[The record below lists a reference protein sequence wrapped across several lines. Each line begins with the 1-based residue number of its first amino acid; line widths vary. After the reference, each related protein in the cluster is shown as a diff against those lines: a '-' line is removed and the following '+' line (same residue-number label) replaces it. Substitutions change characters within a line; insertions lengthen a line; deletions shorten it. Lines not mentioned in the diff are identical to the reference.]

1 LNLILLNLIEG
12 YENFLRAF
20 IMLKYK
26 IVLAGA
32 KNVGKSSLIAR
43 FCDNVF
49 NEEMMDTI
57 GVAFKRK
64 KMIVDENRELDLTI
78 WDFGGEEKYRF
89 LFPSYVNG
97 AAAALILFDTT
108 RKETLEDVENWVN
121 IVDEN
126 ADENIVKILIAT
138 KIDLKE
144 ERQISIEDAKE
155 LCKKYG
161 CYESDAP
168 IGTSSKTGENVE
180 KAFRKAAEA
189 IMNARLQRCSNC
201 GEIFAKKL
209 KICNY
214 CGADAEIKTVQI

>member
-1 LNLILLNLIEG
+1 
-12 YENFLRAF
+12 
-20 IMLKYK
+20 MLKYK

-49 NEEMMDTI
+49 DENMMDTI

-64 KMIVDENRELDLTI
+64 KMVVDENLELDLNI

-97 AAAALILFDTT
+97 AAAAMILFDTT
-108 RKETLEDVENWVN
+108 RKETLEDVENWVK
-121 IVDEN
+121 IIEEN
-126 ADENIVKILIAT
+126 SDENIIKILIAT
-138 KIDLKE
+138 KIDLKKD
-144 ERQISIEDAKE
+144 RQISTQEAQD
-155 LCKKYG
+155 LCNRYKF
-161 CYESDAP
+161 CEEP
-168 IGTSSKTGENVE
+168 LGTSSKTGENVE
-180 KAFRKAAEA
+180 KAFRKAAEK
-189 IMNARLQRCSNC
+189 IINVRLQRCSNC

-214 CGADAEIKTVQI
+214 CGADAELKAIH

>member
-1 LNLILLNLIEG
+1 
-12 YENFLRAF
+12 
-20 IMLKYK
+20 MLKYK

-43 FCDNVF
+43 YCDNVF

-64 KMIVDENRELDLTI
+64 KMVVDEKREIDLTI

-89 LFPSYVNG
+89 MFPSYVNG

-108 RKETLEDVENWVN
+108 RKETLDDVRNWVD

-138 KIDLKE
+138 KIDLKK
-144 ERQISIEDAKE
+144 ERQISMDDAKD
-155 LCKKYG
+155 LCEKYH
-161 CYESDAP
+161 CYEEP
-168 IGTSSKTGENVE
+168 LGTSSKTGENVE

-189 IMNARLQRCSNC
+189 IMNVRLQRCSKC

-214 CGADAEIKTVQI
+214 CGADAELQAFQF

>member
-1 LNLILLNLIEG
+1 
-12 YENFLRAF
+12 
-20 IMLKYK
+20 MLKYK

-49 NEEMMDTI
+49 NEQMMDTI

-64 KMIVDENRELDLTI
+64 KMIVDENREVDLTI

-108 RKETLEDVENWVN
+108 RKETLEDVENWIN

-144 ERQISIEDAKE
+144 ERQISIEDARE

-161 CYESDAP
+161 CYEDKTP
-168 IGTSSKTGENVE
+168 LGTSSKTGENVE
-180 KAFRKAAEA
+180 KAFQKAAEA
-189 IMNARLQRCSNC
+189 IMNIRLQRCSNC

-214 CGADAEIKTVQI
+214 CGANAELKALQL

>member
-1 LNLILLNLIEG
+1 
-12 YENFLRAF
+12 
-20 IMLKYK
+20 MLKYK

-49 NEEMMDTI
+49 NEQMMDTI

-64 KMIVDENRELDLTI
+64 KMVVDEKRELDLTI

-108 RKETLEDVENWVN
+108 RKETLEDVQNWVN

-126 ADENIVKILIAT
+126 ADENIVKVLIAT

-144 ERQISIEDAKE
+144 EREISMEDAKD

-161 CYESDAP
+161 CYEEP
-168 IGTSSKTGENVE
+168 LGTSSKTGENVE
-180 KAFRKAAEA
+180 KAFRKATEA
-189 IMNARLQRCSNC
+189 IMNMRLQRCSSC

-214 CGADAEIKTVQI
+214 CGADAELKAVQ

>member
-1 LNLILLNLIEG
+1 
-12 YENFLRAF
+12 
-20 IMLKYK
+20 MLKFK
-26 IVLAGA
+26 IILGGA
-32 KNVGKSSLIAR
+32 KDVGKSSLIAR
-43 FCDNVF
+43 YCDNVF

-64 KMIVDENRELDLTI
+64 KMIVDEKRELDLTI

-108 RKETLEDVENWVN
+108 RKETLEDVQNWVN

-144 ERQISIEDAKE
+144 KRQISIKDAKD
-155 LCKKYG
+155 LCTKYG
-161 CYESDAP
+161 CYEEPLA
-168 IGTSSKTGENVE
+168 TSAKTGENVE
-180 KAFRKAAEA
+180 KAFQKAAEA
-189 IMNARLQRCSNC
+189 IMNIRLQRCSSC

-214 CGADAEIKTVQI
+214 CGADAELKAVQI

>member
-1 LNLILLNLIEG
+1 
-12 YENFLRAF
+12 
-20 IMLKYK
+20 MLKYK

-32 KNVGKSSLIAR
+32 KDVGKSSLIAR
-43 FCDNVF
+43 FVDGTF
-49 NEEMMDTI
+49 SETMMDTI

-64 KMIVDENRELDLTI
+64 KMIVDENKELDLTI

-97 AAAALILFDTT
+97 AAAALILFDIT
-108 RKETLEDVENWVN
+108 RKETLEDVQNWVN

-144 ERQISIEDAKE
+144 ERQISIDDGKE

-161 CYESDAP
+161 CYEEP
-168 IGTSSKTGENVE
+168 LGTSSKTGENVE

-189 IMNARLQRCSNC
+189 IMNVRLQRCTSC

-214 CGADAEIKTVQI
+214 CGADAELKAVQL

>member
-1 LNLILLNLIEG
+1 
-12 YENFLRAF
+12 
-20 IMLKYK
+20 MLKYK

-89 LFPSYVNG
+89 MFPSYVNG
-97 AAAALILFDTT
+97 AAAALILFDST
-108 RKETLEDVENWVN
+108 RKETLEDVKNWVE
-121 IVDEN
+121 IIDEN
-126 ADENIVKILIAT
+126 TNKNIVKILLAT
-138 KIDLKE
+138 KIDLEK
-144 ERQISIEDAKE
+144 ERQVSIEDARK
-155 LCKKYG
+155 LCKKYN
-161 CYESDAP
+161 CYKEP
-168 IGTSSKTGENVE
+168 LGTSSKTGENVE
-180 KAFRKAAEA
+180 KAFQKAAEG
-189 IMNARLQRCSNC
+189 IMNERLQRCTKC

-209 KICNY
+209 KICNF
-214 CGADAEIKTVQI
+214 CGANAELKAVQM